1 MSYALIGA
9 LVGLAFAVAEYF
21 LFGIMISRGAERGE
35 AGRGAR
41 ILDMIRKAQIV
52 IFPVVGWIVGSLF
65 G

>member
-1 MSYALIGA
+1 MSYAFIGA
-9 LVGLAFAVAEYF
+9 LVGLAFVVAEYF
-21 LFGIMISRGAERGE
+21 LFGIMIRRGAKRGE

-52 IFPVVGWIVGSLF
+52 IFPAVGWIVGSVF

>member
-21 LFGIMISRGAERGE
+21 LFGIMIRRGAERGE

-52 IFPVVGWIVGSLF
+52 IFPAVGWIVGSLF